1 MTSDPPASASAVDT
15 LATAL
20 GKRILDGEFR
30 PGEFLRDVKMAEE
43 YATSRHTFRVAAR
56 TLVVQGLLRQ
66 IPNRGFFVPD
76 FGPDDIVDITRLRG
90 VLEGEAIRMIVL
102 TGIIPPA
109 AIAAVDFMRQA
120 RNLDDRSAL
129 VTADRD
135 FHRAIVEA
143 SGSERLKRSY
153 DSLESEIGLLLI
165 QRQTFYSDASQM
177 TDEHDRLVDSLRSRH
192 YETARAAF
200 LEHWNDLQIKLL
212 DQRKA

>member
-1 MTSDPPASASAVDT
+1 LTSDPPASAVDT
-15 LATAL
+15 LAAAL
-20 GKRILDGEFR
+20 GKRILDGEFH

-66 IPNRGFFVPD
+66 IPHRGFFVPD

-109 AIAAVDFMRQA
+109 AIAAVDFMRQS
-120 RNLDDRSAL
+120 RTLDDRSAL

-135 FHRAIVEA
+135 FHRAIVDA

-153 DSLESEIGLLLI
+153 DSLESEIGLLLV
-165 QRQTFYSDASQM
+165 QRQTFYSNASQM
-177 TDEHDRLVDSLRSRH
+177 ADEHDRLIDSLRSRH

-200 LEHWNDLQIKLL
+200 LEHWNDLQLKLL
-212 DQRKA
+212 SRASP

>member
-1 MTSDPPASASAVDT
+1 LTSDPPASASAVDT